1 MFGIGSTELLLIL
14 LVALIVLGPKS
25 LAGFSRKLGKFV
37 GEFRR
42 VSTDFQRTLNMEAMR
57 EEAREAEAKRAS
69 APAGKNASAA
79 EERASQAETP
89 SEEELRARGV
99 PEDSPLA
106 QALRRAR
113 EQAKNA
119 ETEAAAAET
128 EAEKAEK
135 MADSLLEKKSDAKR
149 EEHDSRS

>member
-25 LAGFSRKLGKFV
+25 LAAFSRKFGKYV

-42 VSTDFQRTLNMEAMR
+42 ASTEFQRTLNMEAMR
-57 EEAREAEAKRAS
+57 EEAKETEEKKAKSILDKEAAKANLEKSPQS
-69 APAGKNASAA
+69 AP
-79 EERASQAETP
+79 T
-89 SEEELRARGV
+89 EEELRLHGI

-106 QALRRAR
+106 RALTRAR
-113 EQAKNA
+113 EQAQSA
-119 ETEAAAAET
+119 EK

-135 MADSLLEKKSDAKR
+135 LAENLLEKKDASNRDGHENRK
-149 EEHDSRS
+149 

>member
-42 VSTDFQRTLNMEAMR
+42 ASTDFQRTLNMEAMK
-57 EEAREAEAKRAS
+57 EEAREAEEKKARTSESGETFKADLVQ
-69 APAGKNASAA
+69 APKPQDNPT
-79 EERASQAETP
+79 EED
-89 SEEELRARGV
+89 LRLHGI

-106 QALRRAR
+106 QALKRAR
-113 EQAKNA
+113 EQAQNA
-119 ETEAAAAET
+119 EAA
-128 EAEKAEK
+128 AEKAEK
-135 MADSLLEKKSDAKR
+135 LAENILDKDSTAREADDKR
-149 EEHDSRS
+149 S

>member
-14 LVALIVLGPKS
+14 LVALVVLGPKS

-57 EEAREAEAKRAS
+57 EEAREAEAKRAPV
-69 APAGKNASAA
+69 PAGKDAQPAPESGPLGG
-79 EERASQAETP
+79 TP

-106 QALRRAR
+106 QALKRAR

-119 ETEAAAAET
+119 EAEAAAAEK

-135 MADSLLEKKSDAKR
+135 MADSVLKKKR
-149 EEHDSRS
+149 GPKQEEHDSRS